1 MRWAPLFTGETF
13 SPRCGRAE
21 PGPSRR
27 AAGQAR
33 VVSSPD
39 AFPGARPNGR
49 GVGGEI
55 LAVDRFGNAVTN
67 LRPADPAP
75 EAPRSI
81 SAGGRWGPCGPITRR
96 PRWAPVVLTGSWG
109 FVELSIR
116 DGNFAR
122 SRRARPGTPSMS
134 SEILQLHLN
143 PRPGGAPVGG
153 HLWVFLQ
160 RTLGGEG
167 GRPRGFGAPDHD
179 RGQALGVGYYNPA
192 SLIAWRL
199 LSREGEEIDAA
210 FFARR
215 LDAARLLREK
225 LFPGESS
232 YRLCFGESD
241 GLPGLVIDRYEDVF
255 VIQAMAAGI
264 DRRLRLIGEAL
275 GRLFKP
281 RGIFLKNDHKSR
293 VLEGLLLESR
303 PLSGEVP
310 PRVLISEGAC
320 AIGFPWPRAR
330 RRLLFRPA

>member
-1 MRWAPLFTGETF
+1 MSSEVLLLHLKTGREASLLGGDLWVF
-13 SPRCGRAE
+13 SNE
-21 PGPSRR
+21 LS
-27 AAGQAR
+27 
-33 VVSSPD
+33 
-39 AFPGARPNGR
+39 
-49 GVGGEI
+49 
-55 LAVDRFGNAVTN
+55 AVKA
-67 LRPADPAP
+67 ADPGVVA
-75 EAPRSI
+75 RLTT
-81 SAGGRWGPCGPITRR
+81 AGGR
-96 PRWAPVVLTGSWG
+96 L
-109 FVELSIR
+109 
-116 DGNFAR
+116 
-122 SRRARPGTPSMS
+122 
-134 SEILQLHLN
+134 
-143 PRPGGAPVGG
+143 
-153 HLWVFLQ
+153 
-160 RTLGGEG
+160 
-167 GRPRGFGAPDHD
+167 
-179 RGQALGVGYYNPA
+179 LGVGYYNPA

-264 DRRLRLIGEAL
+264 DRRLGLIGEAL

-310 PRVLISEGAC
+310 PRVLISEGGLRYWVPVAEGQKT
-320 AIGFPWPRAR
+320 GFYFDQRENRALLAPFAKGR
-330 RRLLFRPA
+330 WVLDLHCSTGPFSLAAARAGAAEVNAVHSSGPAVDLARLNSPENVLCGAGFR